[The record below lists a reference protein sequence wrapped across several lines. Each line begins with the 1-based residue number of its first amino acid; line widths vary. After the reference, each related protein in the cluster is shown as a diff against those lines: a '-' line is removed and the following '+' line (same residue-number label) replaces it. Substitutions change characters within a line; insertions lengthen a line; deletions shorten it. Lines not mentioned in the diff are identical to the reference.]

1 MDEIPVTANSQ
12 DLFSR
17 FYVISLCLCLSFF
30 FFTFIYSNHML
41 MTPYLSPLYNQ
52 LLARMYK
59 IALHGLVVIQQ
70 IHFGCLH

>member
-1 MDEIPVTANSQ
+1 MDEIPLTANSQ

-17 FYVISLCLCLSFF
+17 FYVISLCLFLVLFSSF
-30 FFTFIYSNHML
+30 ICSNHMV

-59 IALHGLVVIQQ
+59 IALDGLVLIQQ
-70 IHFGCLH
+70 MNF

>member
-30 FFTFIYSNHML
+30 FFHV
-41 MTPYLSPLYNQ
+41 YLL
-52 LLARMYK
+52 
-59 IALHGLVVIQQ
+59 
-70 IHFGCLH
+70 